1 LLTALRSRSIWL
13 RVMPEMA
20 DDNRHGDQGGG
31 QPTSPD
37 PSAGAGGSRTLVA
50 GRAFLGALRDDLG
63 RGLRRLGRTLSA
75 GAKRNTRPGPSTN
88 ATTPTRGGFGRVLRR
103 IAKGTAFVAV
113 LCAVTLAGAMFWA
126 LHDLPAEKPVEGSES
141 SLLLEAANGQALGR
155 VGPLK
160 MADAARADFPD
171 KLVKAVI
178 SIEDRRFYS
187 HWGLD
192 PEGILR
198 ALRRNI
204 AAGGIV
210 EGGST
215 ITQQLVKMRFL
226 GHQRT
231 MRHKLREALV
241 ATWLDMHLGK
251 DEILTRY
258 LNSVYLGNGVYGMSA
273 AARFYF
279 DKTLADLTLAEAAML
294 AGMVRSPSRSNPLQD
309 LAAAQARASVVIE
322 AMRDAGAIGA
332 EAAQNAKSHPAT
344 VHLSKQASRTDTWF
358 ADWVAREATEVT
370 GSFSGNLRL
379 RTTLIPELQTLAEHA
394 IAETLARAGAQR
406 HASQAALV
414 AMRPD
419 GAVVAMVGGRNYQQ
433 SGFNRAIARRQP
445 GSAFKLFVYLAA
457 LRQGFSPSDTIDA
470 SSVDIKGW
478 EPENFGD
485 HHYGRVT
492 LAEAFAESINTAA
505 ARLAQQVGLNQ
516 VIAAARDLG
525 IESELPAVPS
535 LALGTAN
542 ISLLELTAAYAAV
555 EAGKMPIK
563 PWGIEG
569 FGVEGQPGLQ
579 SMGAPIV
586 PTQSLQPYQK
596 PLLELL
602 RDVIEHGT
610 GRAAALDGFA
620 AGKTGTSQDYRD
632 AWFIGFNDALVVGVW
647 VGNDDSSPMDHVT
660 GGSLPAAIWKRVM
673 TEAPAVLAGN
683 ERPAA
688 QAPPPVDTA
697 APQATGEQTS
707 AAPQCDY
714 ETCAR
719 TYQSFRASDCTYQ
732 PYGDSARQRCERHA
746 PLRTTAAPFAPNS
759 EPLSPD
765 KPQCNV
771 DVCASFYESFDPGD
785 CTYQPLGGGPRRVC
799 DR

>member
-1 LLTALRSRSIWL
+1 
-13 RVMPEMA
+13 MPQRA
-20 DDNRHGDQGGG
+20 DDTPAGDPRGG
-31 QPTSPD
+31 QPPSHD
-37 PSAGAGGSRTLVA
+37 PSPGAGENRTWVA
-50 GRAFLGALRDDLG
+50 GRAFLEALRHDLLTL
-63 RGLRRLGRTLSA
+63 LRRLGRTLSTK
-75 GAKRNTRPGPSTN
+75 AKRNAPAVPSTN
-88 ATTPTRGGFGRVLRR
+88 ATTPSRGGSGGAIRRVGRG
-103 IAKGTAFVAV
+103 IAFIAV
-113 LCAVTLAGAMFWA
+113 LCAVMAVGAMVWA
-126 LHDLPAEKPVEGSES
+126 LHDLPAEKPIGSGEP
-141 SLLLEAANGQALGR
+141 SLLLEAANGEALGR

-160 MADAARADFPD
+160 MADAARTDFPD
-171 KLVKAVI
+171 NLVKAVV
-178 SIEDRRFYS
+178 SIEDRHFYS

-231 MRHKLREALV
+231 VRHKLREALV

-258 LNSVYLGNGVYGMSA
+258 LNSVYLGNGVYGMAA

-279 DKTLADLTLAEAAML
+279 DRSLSDLTLPEAAML
-294 AGMVRSPSRSNPLQD
+294 AGMIRAPSRDNPLQD
-309 LAAAQARASVVIE
+309 LEAARARAAVVI
-322 AMRDAGAIGA
+322 DALRAAGVIDGKAA
-332 EAAQNAKSHPAT
+332 ENAKSRPAT
-344 VHLSKQASRTDTWF
+344 PHLSHQMVRTDTWF

-370 GSFSGNLRL
+370 GSSSGNLRL
-379 RTTLIPELQTLAEHA
+379 RTTLIPGLQTLAEHA
-394 IAETLARAGAQR
+394 IAETLTGPGAQR
-406 HASQAALV
+406 HASEAALV

-419 GAVVAMVGGRNYQQ
+419 GAVVAMVGGRNYQI
-433 SGFNRAIARRQP
+433 SHFNRAIARRQP

-457 LRQGFSPSDTIDA
+457 LRKGFAPSDTIDA

-485 HHYGRVT
+485 HHYGHVT
-492 LAEAFAESINTAA
+492 LAEAFAESINTASV
-505 ARLAQQVGLNQ
+505 RLAQQVGLNQ

-525 IESELPAVPS
+525 IEDALPAVPS
-535 LALGTAN
+535 LALGTAD

-563 PWGIEG
+563 PWGIAG
-569 FGVEGQPGLQ
+569 LGVESQPGLQ
-579 SMGAPIV
+579 SMGAPLV
-586 PTQSLQPYQK
+586 ATQSLQPYQK

-602 RDVIEHGT
+602 RDVIERGT

-632 AWFIGFNDALVVGVW
+632 AWFIGFNDALIVGVW
-647 VGNDDSSPMDHVT
+647 VGNDDDTPMDRVT

-673 TEAPAVLAGN
+673 TEAPTVMAGD
-683 ERPAA
+683 ERPAT
-688 QAPPPVDTA
+688 QAPPSIESG
-697 APQATGEQTS
+697 PQVPAESGPQGSADQIS

-714 ETCAR
+714 RTCAR
-719 TYQSFRASDCTYQ
+719 AYQSFRAEDCTYQ
-732 PYGDSARQRCERHA
+732 PYGGSARQRCDRHE
-746 PLRTTAAPFAPNS
+746 PLQTTATPFAPSS
-759 EPLSPD
+759 EPQSSPGRA
-765 KPQCNV
+765 QCDV
-771 DVCASFYESFDPGD
+771 DVCANFYESFDPAD
-785 CTYQPLGGGPRRVC
+785 CTYQPFGGGPRRVC